1 MLSRWCGARFGAPP
15 VSWLGW
21 CVKVLRREEFGECA
35 GSRIRSPQR
44 ISVREAPSRILFEN
58 PRTSATMGPALPTH
72 PSSIAGAAER
82 RDRDRLR
89 DPRGPF
95 TSFPACPAHQ
105 HDEAKDHQAE
115 REQDEHGRDD
125 REDHQHLS
133 LIHI

>member
-1 MLSRWCGARFGAPP
+1 
-15 VSWLGW
+15 
-21 CVKVLRREEFGECA
+21 
-35 GSRIRSPQR
+35 
-44 ISVREAPSRILFEN
+44 
-58 PRTSATMGPALPTH
+58 MGPALPTH

-115 REQDEHGRDD
+115 REQDERLFSDADLTPRSTVSDGQGGAIEVYADGSWTLKID
-125 REDHQHLS
+125 GFLA
-133 LIHI
+133 